1 MRKSGLLESGAVL
14 VVLLGCGPS
23 ADDPCSP
30 ACGRGFECYFG
41 VCVPE
46 HEAGTSDGGDEGT
59 AEIADDG
66 ADDGTPPAPG
76 KLDLLFVI
84 DNSSSMGAKQADL
97 VGNFPAL
104 IDDLFDPSI
113 GAVTDLNV
121 GVISTDMGV
130 GGYSVPTCTGNDDGV
145 LLHDPRPG
153 VPGCAPS
160 YPTFL
165 HAGTTDHGSPFA
177 ASFACIGTLGTEGC
191 GFEQPFA
198 AVNKALTV
206 HSRSGGAN
214 AGFLRPDAAL
224 GVILLSD
231 ENDCSATD
239 PSLFDPEAPDELR
252 LRCVN
257 HAAELTPV
265 AALVDMLRGLR
276 PGTRLA
282 VGLLV
287 GVPPSVGIC
296 NNTGD
301 VIAPCLSEPTMRE
314 EVEPSTGSVRLVCGA
329 TAAEGATP
337 GVRHVQLASA
347 LGARAVV
354 RSICDPRYD
363 TFFELFARM
372 ARQAP

>member
-1 MRKSGLLESGAVL
+1 VLL
-14 VVLLGCGPS
+14 VLLGCGPS

-30 ACGRGFECYFG
+30 ACGRGFQCYFG
-41 VCVPE
+41 VCVPAQ
-46 HEAGTSDGGDEGT
+46 EAGTSDGGDDGTVEGT
-59 AEIADDG
+59 DGRDDG
-66 ADDGTPPAPG
+66 ADDGTPPATG

-84 DNSSSMGAKQADL
+84 DNSSSMGTKQADL
-97 VGNFPAL
+97 MANFPVL
-104 IDDLFDPSI
+104 IDALFDPAI

-130 GGYSVPTCTGNDDGV
+130 GGFSVPTCSGNDDGV

-165 HAGTTDHGSPFA
+165 HAGAADHGPAFVS
-177 ASFACIGTLGTEGC
+177 SFACIGTLGTNGC

-198 AVNKALTV
+198 AASKALTV

-214 AGFLRPDAAL
+214 SGFLRSDSVL
-224 GVILLSD
+224 GVIFLSD
-231 ENDCSATD
+231 ENDCTASD
-239 PSLFDPEAPDELR
+239 PSLFDPMGPDELR

-257 HAAELTPV
+257 HTDMLTDV
-265 AALVDMLRGLR
+265 GATADMLRSLR
-276 PGTRLA
+276 PDGRLA

-296 NNTGD
+296 NNAGD

-314 EVEPSTGSVRLVCGA
+314 EVEPATGSVRLVCGA
-329 TAAEGATP
+329 TPAEGATP
-337 GVRHVQLASA
+337 GIRHVQLASD

-363 TFFELFARM
+363 AFFEQFARM
-372 ARQAP
+372 ARSAP